1 MFFKKVGVNLNN
13 DSPDSKLIS
22 PLQER
27 KKKPEKKRKFPPLR
41 ANVSRRINKANKPK
55 KKIR

>member
-27 KKKPEKKRKFPPLR
+27 KQKKKREKKENFPPTSEC
-41 ANVSRRINKANKPK
+41 VPK
-55 KKIR
+55 N

>member
-1 MFFKKVGVNLNN
+1 MNN

-27 KKKPEKKRKFPPLR
+27 KQKKNEKKKKISPLR

-55 KKIR
+55 KKSDREKVYIE